1 MPPAGRILIVED
13 EAHMAKTLE
22 LLLKPRYRLSFASTG
37 EEGIC
42 AAARDDFD
50 VVLLDIM
57 LPDTTGLAVLE
68 HVRRERPATQVI
80 VLTARADVRTA
91 VDAMKKGAYDYLQ
104 KPVEEEDLR
113 MAIERAMEKRRLE
126 REVDRL
132 RTEVEG
138 SFGLPSIVGTGAW
151 RDALLDL
158 IKRSA
163 TADSNVLILGET
175 GTGKELIAR
184 AVHYSG
190 PRRRGPFVP
199 FNCARHTDALIE
211 SDLFGHEAGAFT
223 GAMRTHRGKFEQASG
238 GTLFLD
244 EVGLMPGETQARL
257 LRVLEDGRVE
267 RVGAEAPIE
276 VDVRII
282 AATNAP
288 LEELVSEGRF
298 RGDLYYRLKVIQ
310 IEVPPL
316 RERKE
321 DIEALAHHFL
331 AKYCEKTGRPLKAFD
346 ADGLAVLR
354 SYDWPGNIR
363 ELENLV
369 EMLVV
374 LVDGPTI
381 PSVHIVKELFSRLVS
396 DPAKLAEM
404 STSRTRIDRVL
415 IEFEKRLLEEALTRN
430 KWNKART
437 AQELGW
443 HRNTI
448 DYKIKKLGIVRPEP
462 A

>member
-1 MPPAGRILIVED
+1 MAPTGRILIVED
-13 EAHMAKTLE
+13 ESHMARTLE
-22 LLLKPRYRLSFASTG
+22 LLLKPHYRLAFASKG
-37 EEGIC
+37 EEGVRS
-42 AAARDDFD
+42 AARDDFD
-50 VVLLDIM
+50 LVLLDIM
-57 LPDTTGLAVLE
+57 LPDMTGLDVLE
-68 HVRRERPATQVI
+68 RIRRERPATQVI
-80 VLTARADVRTA
+80 VLTARTDVKTA
-91 VDAMKKGAYDYLQ
+91 VEAMKRGAYDYLQ
-104 KPVEEEDLR
+104 KPIEEEALR
-113 MAIERAMEKRRLE
+113 MAIERALEKRRLE

-138 SFGLPSIVGTGAW
+138 SFGLPGIIGTGPW
-151 RDALLDL
+151 RDALVDL
-158 IKRSA
+158 IQRSA
-163 TADSNVLILGET
+163 AADSNVLILGET

-184 AVHYSG
+184 AVHYAS

-199 FNCARHTDALIE
+199 FNCARYTDSLIE

-223 GAMRTHRGKFEQASG
+223 GAVRAHRGKFEQASG

-244 EVGLMPGETQARL
+244 EVGLMPPETQARL

-276 VDVRII
+276 VDVRVI
-282 AATNAP
+282 AATNAS
-288 LEELVSEGRF
+288 LEELVAGGKF
-298 RGDLYYRLKVIQ
+298 RGDLYYRLRVIK

-321 DIEALAHHFL
+321 DIEALTRHFL
-331 AKYCEKTGRPLKAFD
+331 ARYCEKTGRPLKSLD

-354 SYDWPGNIR
+354 SYDWPGNVR
-363 ELENLV
+363 ELENLI

-374 LVDGPTI
+374 LVDGPVI
-381 PSVHIVKELFSRLVS
+381 PAVHIVKELFSRMVS
-396 DPAKLAEM
+396 DPAKLAEI
-404 STSRTRIDRVL
+404 STSRTKIDRVL
-415 IEFEKRLLEEALTRN
+415 LEFERRLLEEALARN

-448 DYKIKKLGIVRPEP
+448 DYKIRKLGIVRPESI
-462 A
+462 